1 MLVLILAWTT
11 FAFAGLYPSTLAV
24 PAVLSVLLAAAY
36 RLWSYRGDPVPPLDV
51 WLAIIV
57 AAIGI
62 QMIPLPSF
70 AIDTISPATR
80 RAWSQLALS
89 VPASLPI
96 SIDLDRTARAWLTT
110 AGGFIFF
117 LVARRVFADGGVRI
131 AVRGVSMIGMLLS
144 AIALAQDATARG
156 LMYWRWKPV
165 DEGPPPFGPFVNRNH
180 FGTWAVIA
188 IPLCLGY
195 LAAHTAAHRHR
206 AAGPAPIRRRMVTF
220 FDGRAIGLTASAA
233 LMLVGIVVSLSRS
246 ALAGAA
252 AAAVMGFVLRRQ
264 RGEGGAAALRWIAGG
279 AAVVVVLTF
288 ADVRP
293 ALVGLRLASAGVSA
307 ENRLLIWRDTIPI
320 IRDFWLTGTGAGT
333 YLTSMLLYQR
343 SSPGW
348 LYNQAHDHYLQ
359 VLSEGGLLVGVPV
372 FAALV
377 VYARDAWRALQADAS
392 GMFWIR
398 AGACCGL
405 VAVAVQSL
413 WETGL
418 TMPANAAL
426 AGLAAAIVV
435 HRPVSHVRP

>member
-1 MLVLILAWTT
+1 V
-11 FAFAGLYPSTLAV
+11 AV
-24 PAVLSVLLAAAY
+24 PAALCVLLAAAY
-36 RLWSYRGDPVPPLDV
+36 RIWSYGGDPVPRLDV

-57 AAIGI
+57 VAIGV
-62 QMIPLPSF
+62 QMIPLPAP
-70 AIDTISPATR
+70 AIDAISPATR

-89 VPASLPI
+89 VPPSLPI

-110 AGGFIFF
+110 IGGFIFF
-117 LVARRVFADGGVRI
+117 LVARRVFASGGVRI
-131 AVRGVSMIGMLLS
+131 AVRGVSIIGMLLS

-156 LMYWRWKPV
+156 LIYWRWKPV

-195 LAAHTAAHRHR
+195 LAAHTSAHRHR
-206 AAGPAPIRRRMVTF
+206 PAEHAPLGRRMVTF

-252 AAAVMGFVLRRQ
+252 AAAVMGFVLRRH
-264 RGEGGAAALRWIAGG
+264 RAEPGGGTSLWWIAGG
-279 AAVVVVLTF
+279 AAVVVVLAF

-293 ALVGLRLASAGVSA
+293 ALVGLRIAAAGISAQ
-307 ENRLLIWRDTIPI
+307 NRVLIWRDTIPI

-359 VLSEGGLLVGVPV
+359 VLSEGGLLVGAPV

-377 VYARDAWRALQADAS
+377 VYARDAWRALQDDAS

-426 AGLAAAIVV
+426 AALAAAIVI
-435 HRPVSHVRP
+435 HRPLPHVRP

>member
-1 MLVLILAWTT
+1 VLC
-11 FAFAGLYPSTLAV
+11 
-24 PAVLSVLLAAAY
+24 VLLALAY
-36 RLWSYRGDPVPPLDV
+36 RLWSYGGEPIPSLDV

-57 AAIGI
+57 VAIGV
-62 QMIPLPSF
+62 QMIPLPRL
-70 AIDTISPATR
+70 AIDTITPATR

-96 SIDLDRTARAWLTT
+96 SLDLDRTARAWLTT
-110 AGGFIFF
+110 VGGFIFF
-117 LVARRVFADGGVRI
+117 LVARRVFAGGGVRI

-195 LAAHTAAHRHR
+195 LAAHTSAHRHR
-206 AAGPAPIRRRMVTF
+206 PADHAPLRRRMATF
-220 FDGRAIGLTASAA
+220 FDGRAIGLTTSAA

-246 ALAGAA
+246 ALAGVAA
-252 AAAVMGFVLRRQ
+252 AAGMGVVLRRQ
-264 RGEGGAAALRWIAGG
+264 RGERSGGTLWWIAGG
-279 AAVVVVLTF
+279 AALVVVLAF

-293 ALVGLRLASAGVSA
+293 ALVGLRLATAGVSA
-307 ENRLLIWRDTIPI
+307 GNRLLIWRDTIPI

-359 VLSEGGLLVGVPV
+359 VFSEGGLLVGVPV

-377 VYARDAWRALQADAS
+377 VYARDAWTTLQGDAS

-418 TMPANAAL
+418 TMPANAVL
-426 AGLAAAIVV
+426 AALAAAIVI
-435 HRPVSHVRP
+435 HKPVSHTRA